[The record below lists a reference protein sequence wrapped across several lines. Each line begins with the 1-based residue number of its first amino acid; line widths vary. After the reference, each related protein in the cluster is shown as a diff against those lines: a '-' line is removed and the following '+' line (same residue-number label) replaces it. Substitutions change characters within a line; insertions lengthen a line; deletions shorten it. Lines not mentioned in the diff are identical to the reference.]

1 MSDID
6 PRLQAYLD
14 GELRLED
21 LPATLR
27 ERAGEWDRLL
37 GEVAR
42 SGPAGAPLGFDRQ
55 VMEALRRE
63 IGSQVPEESAGRS
76 SRSAGG
82 SSRPAWLEWAVRP
95 RSVRVSPIAALA
107 MAAALALVVT
117 RPWSGADSVGPEAD
131 VDGRV
136 FVQFVVEVEGAR
148 SVQLAGDFS
157 DWQPMLELADPD
169 GDGIW
174 SGRAPL
180 EPGVHEY
187 MFVIDGTEWMADP
200 NAAGSR
206 DDGFGRKNSLLAV
219 SEISGT

>member
-1 MSDID
+1 MSKID

-14 GELRLED
+14 GELRVED
-21 LPATLR
+21 LPAALR

-55 VMEALRRE
+55 VMEALKGE
-63 IGSQVPEESAGRS
+63 IGSPLPVETAGRT
-76 SRSAGG
+76 SRS
-82 SSRPAWLEWAVRP
+82 AWLEWAFRP

-107 MAAALALVVT
+107 MAAALALVVA
-117 RPWSGADSVGPEAD
+117 RPWSDRDSMHPDAA

-136 FVQFVVEVEGAR
+136 FVQFVVEAEGAR

-157 DWQPMLELADPD
+157 DWQPMVELADPD

-174 SGRAPL
+174 TGRVPL